1 MLVDN
6 NVMRRVKTLA
16 QLIEPFAG
24 QWVALT
30 SDKRIVLGV
39 SRNMRSA
46 VDQAQKKGAPQPF
59 LIKSPDAYTAAVF
72 Y

>member
-1 MLVDN
+1 MDN
-6 NVMRRVKTLA
+6 KFMKRVKTLA
-16 QLIEPFAG
+16 KLIEPFAG

-30 SDKRIVLGV
+30 ADEQTVLGV

-46 VDQAQKKGAPQPF
+46 LTQAKKKGEPQPF